1 MAAHDIISIS
11 GVGGVQQFREGN
23 AWRLPGFLM
32 LVLEIV
38 LVVWLVR
45 RPPTSGLLL
54 TVAVVVAALVAF
66 GFFIVQP
73 NEARAVVFFGRYAGS
88 VRQSVFHWT
97 NPLTVR
103 RRVSLRVRNFSSDK
117 LKVNDAAGNPVE
129 IAAVIVWRVVD
140 SAQAL
145 FDVEDYAGFVAL
157 QSETA
162 IRALASRYP
171 YDASDGEV
179 SLLHSPEELASE
191 LRQELE
197 ARLAVAGVEI
207 REARLTHL
215 AYAPEIAQAMLRR
228 QQAQA
233 IVSARQKIVEGAVGM
248 VRMALEQIAEAHIV
262 EFDDERKAT
271 MVNNLMVV
279 LTSDQA
285 TQPVVN
291 TGTLYA

>member
-1 MAAHDIISIS
+1 ME
-11 GVGGVQQFREGN
+11 QFHEAK

-32 LVLEIV
+32 LVIEIA
-38 LVVWLVR
+38 LVVSLILQRQAASHLVMAV
-45 RPPTSGLLL
+45 GVIVAILL
-54 TVAVVVAALVAF
+54 AA

-88 VRQSVFHWT
+88 ERRSGFHWT

-129 IAAVIVWRVVD
+129 IAAVIVWRVVET
-140 SAQAL
+140 AKAL
-145 FDVEDYAGFVAL
+145 FDVEDYAAFVAV

-162 IRALASRYP
+162 IRTLASRYP
-171 YDASDGEV
+171 YDSPDAEI
-179 SLLHSPEELASE
+179 SLLGNPDELATD

-197 ARLAVAGVEI
+197 TRLMVAGVEI
-207 REARLTHL
+207 MEARLTHL

-233 IVSARQKIVEGAVGM
+233 IVTARQKIVEGAVGM
-248 VRMALEQIAEAHIV
+248 VRMALEQIAQAGIV
-262 EFDDERKAT
+262 EFDEDRKAT

-285 TQPVVN
+285 TQPIVN

>member
-1 MAAHDIISIS
+1 ME
-11 GVGGVQQFREGN
+11 QFRESK
-23 AWRLPGFLM
+23 AWRLPGFPM
-32 LVLEIV
+32 LVIEIA
-38 LVVWLVR
+38 LVVWLFAQRQSV
-45 RPPTSGLLL
+45 SHIAM
-54 TVAVVVAALVAF
+54 AVGVIVAALLAA

-88 VRQSVFHWT
+88 ARQNGFHWT

-129 IAAVIVWRVVD
+129 IAAVIVWRVTD
-140 SAQAL
+140 SAKAL
-145 FDVEDYAGFVAL
+145 FDVEDYAAFVAV

-162 IRALASRYP
+162 IRTLASRYP
-171 YDASDGEV
+171 YDSSDAEV
-179 SLLHSPEELASE
+179 SLLGNPDELASE

-197 ARLAVAGVEI
+197 TRLAVAGVEI
-207 REARLTHL
+207 LEARLTHL

-228 QQAQA
+228 QKAQA
-233 IVSARQKIVEGAVGM
+233 IVAARQKIVEGAVGM
-248 VRMALEQIAEAHIV
+248 VRMALEQIAQAGIV
-262 EFDDERKAT
+262 EFDEDRKAT

-285 TQPVVN
+285 TQPIVN

>member
-1 MAAHDIISIS
+1 ME
-11 GVGGVQQFREGN
+11 QFREGT
-23 AWRLPGFLM
+23 AWRLPGFPV
-32 LVLEIV
+32 LVIEIA
-38 LVVWLVR
+38 LVVWLVLGEHSV
-45 RPPTSGLLL
+45 SGLVLALGSIAAILL
-54 TVAVVVAALVAF
+54 AA
-66 GFFIVQP
+66 GFFVVQP
-73 NEARAVVFFGRYAGS
+73 NEARVVIFFGRYAGS
-88 VRQSVFHWT
+88 MRRAGFHWT

-140 SAQAL
+140 SAKAL
-145 FDVEDYAGFVAL
+145 FDVEEYAAFVAV

-171 YDASDGEV
+171 YDSAGAEI
-179 SLLHSPEELASE
+179 SLLGSPDELAID

-197 ARLAVAGVEI
+197 TRLAVAGVEI
-207 REARLTHL
+207 LEARLTHL

-233 IVSARQKIVEGAVGM
+233 IVTARQKIVEGAVGM
-248 VRMALEQIAEAHIV
+248 VRMALEEIAEANIV
-262 EFDDERKAT
+262 EFDEERKAT

-285 TQPVVN
+285 TQPIVN

>member
-1 MAAHDIISIS
+1 
-11 GVGGVQQFREGN
+11 
-23 AWRLPGFLM
+23 
-32 LVLEIV
+32 
-38 LVVWLVR
+38 
-45 RPPTSGLLL
+45 
-54 TVAVVVAALVAF
+54 
-66 GFFIVQP
+66 
-73 NEARAVVFFGRYAGS
+73 VFFGRYAGS
-88 VRQSVFHWT
+88 VRESGFHWT
-97 NPLTVR
+97 NPLGVR
-103 RRVSLRVRNFSSDK
+103 RRVSLRVRNFSSDR

-140 SAQAL
+140 SARAL

-162 IRALASRYP
+162 IRTLASRYP
-171 YDASDGEV
+171 YDASDGDV
-179 SLLHSPEELASE
+179 SLLHSAESLASE

-197 ARLAVAGVEI
+197 TRLAVAGVEI

-233 IVSARQKIVEGAVGM
+233 IVAARQKIVEGAVGM
-248 VRMALEQIAEAHIV
+248 VRMALEQIAQAHIV
-262 EFDDERKAT
+262 EFDEERKAT

-285 TQPVVN
+285 TQPIVN
-291 TGTLYA
+291 TGTLYS

>member
-1 MAAHDIISIS
+1 M
-11 GVGGVQQFREGN
+11 QPLQEGK
-23 AWRLPGFLM
+23 AWRLPGFLV
-32 LVLEIV
+32 LVVEIV
-38 LVVWLVR
+38 LVLWLVR
-45 RPPTSGLLL
+45 RPPHSGLLL
-54 TVAVVVAALVAF
+54 PIASLVAVLLAL

-73 NEARAVVFFGRYAGS
+73 NEARAVVFFGRYSGS
-88 VRQSVFHWT
+88 VRQSGFHWT
-97 NPLTVR
+97 NPLSVR
-103 RRVSLRVRNFSSDK
+103 RRVSLRVRNFSSYK
-117 LKVNDAAGNPVE
+117 VKVNDASGNPVE

-140 SAQAL
+140 SAKAL
-145 FDVEDYAGFVAL
+145 FDVEDYAAFVAL

-162 IRALASRYP
+162 IRTLASHYP
-171 YDASDGEV
+171 YDTSDGEV
-179 SLLHSPEELASE
+179 CLLHSPEELASE

-197 ARLAVAGVEI
+197 TRLAVAGVDI

-248 VRMALEQIAEAHIV
+248 VRMALEQIAAAHIV
-262 EFDDERKAT
+262 EFDDERRAT

-291 TGTLYA
+291 TGTLYS